1 VTLPTWEGDLHHR
14 VRFDETKKLARRELQ
29 MYKDERDLLDV
40 LKFELGFL
48 GKGGYQRSLLT
59 PWRAPLIFEDS
70 PTCASYYRE
79 QNPHPCGDCL
89 LMQFVPGELREK
101 KIACRYIPLNAEGDT
116 LDSLYHRAYEPE
128 IETAMRGWLVLTIQ
142 RLENSVPQDGS
153 PLSGSKSQPH
163 MSEAVICQGQCS
175 EGCITARSRMRGRD

>member
-1 VTLPTWEGDLHHR
+1 
-14 VRFDETKKLARRELQ
+14 

-70 PTCASYYRE
+70 PTCAAYYRE
-79 QNPHPCGDCL
+79 QNTHPCGDCL

-101 KIACRYIPLNAEGDT
+101 KIACRHIPLNAEGDT
-116 LDSLYHRAYEPE
+116 LDSLYHWAYEPE
-128 IETAMRGWLVLTIQ
+128 IETAMRRWLVLTIQ
-142 RLENSVPQDGS
+142 RLENSVPRDGS
-153 PLSGSKSQPH
+153 PLSGSKSQPRL
-163 MSEAVICQGQCS
+163 SDAVICQGQCS
-175 EGCITARSRMRGRD
+175 ESYITARSRMRARD